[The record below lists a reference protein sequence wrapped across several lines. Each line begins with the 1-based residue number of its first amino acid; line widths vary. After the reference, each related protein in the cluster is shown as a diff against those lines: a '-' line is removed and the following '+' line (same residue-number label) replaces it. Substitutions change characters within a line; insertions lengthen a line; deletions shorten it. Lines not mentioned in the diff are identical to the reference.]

1 MLSSDE
7 LSWLYD
13 ADVSIYSEPTSSAIE
28 LDESGWYS
36 SNLEAYKCKDHFWW
50 LRDTDGNDACTVKV
64 VNISYG
70 DEQIIADFA
79 GLEGYGVRPAMTID
93 LTSDIFKN

>member
-1 MLSSDE
+1 M
-7 LSWLYD
+7 
-13 ADVSIYSEPTSSAIE
+13 
-28 LDESGWYS
+28 
-36 SNLEAYKCKDHFWW
+36 
-50 LRDTDGNDACTVKV
+50 KV